1 MHIPNLDILITIPH
15 SCSCLRINV
24 ILRKVRSGQTRPMVE
39 YNEVFT
45 VMRNIRPVYRNDT
58 LHDTDDK
65 HRAPSLFTENYHI
78 LAQGLQPDTFINL
91 SVPPVVNDI
100 NSSSTKLGI
109 ILFKRCVFL

>member
-1 MHIPNLDILITIPH
+1 
-15 SCSCLRINV
+15 
-24 ILRKVRSGQTRPMVE
+24 MVE

-45 VMRNIRPVYRNDT
+45 VMRNIRPVYRNEAH

-100 NSSSTKLGI
+100 NSSSAKLGI